1 MLIIRTH
8 THTIRNPIPYR
19 RAHAV
24 KVVNAGLAA
33 RALPGATQPVF
44 GGRLGRGETK
54 TRVILHVD
62 MDCFFVS
69 VLVKNRPELKD
80 KPVAVAHNGKR
91 AAGGKNAG

>member
-1 MLIIRTH
+1 MLWGKMPTH
-8 THTIRNPIPYR
+8 THTQRATPCHR

-44 GGRLGRGETK
+44 GGSLGRGE

-69 VLVKNRPELKD
+69 VLVKNRPELKE

-91 AAGGKNAG
+91 AGGGSSAG